1 MDAFLKRAKP
11 ATAPAQGDVEMKD
24 ASLMQEAAKKPR
36 YVPWV
41 EK

>member
-1 MDAFLKRAKP
+1 MDAFLKRSKP
-11 ATAPAQGDVEMKD
+11 ATAPVADVEMKD